1 MSTTDW
7 AAARVERQRAAADA
21 EERRARA
28 ESIREE
34 TAARRAERAAATVTQ
49 RRVDRQVA
57 QQGRRDLWRA
67 RGVAG
72 RRSAPAVA
80 GLVACAAPTLI
91 ATSGQYQFG
100 KDVMHLPGLLPALV
114 PLMLEGAAWLLAWR
128 RHQAERAGQPA
139 GSLAAGMWT
148 IALTAAGLNLSHYLP
163 NWQVGTVFAV
173 ASLVG
178 FGLVELL
185 SQHERTA
192 RADGLR
198 RRRRLTGL
206 ARAARF
212 PIVSWR
218 AWSRRLQLGPTSADP
233 IVDADAAWNHAW
245 TLTRAGMLEVEVVD
259 ALLCEV
265 EAAATTAAE
274 RDQAL
279 ADVAAERDRAVGEV
293 AAVRGEL
300 VEREQS
306 LLAAAEQAHVR
317 LAAAGEELEHLK
329 QAHDQ
334 VLTEAAA
341 LRSELDRPGANAVG
355 EQPGPS
361 TEHSGRGTERALDSE
376 GFEPELVEA
385 GRAIAER
392 MHLEEGRR
400 ISRSALISGL
410 RAAGHAIGT
419 DRASALLAVLH
430 EDLDSATS
438 RQDRVQNSKQ
448 IGQQNCESAAI
459 EAGSEAA

>member
-7 AAARVERQRAAADA
+7 ATARVERRRAAADA

-34 TAARRAERAAATVTQ
+34 TAARRAERAAAVVTQ

-67 RGVAG
+67 RGVAV

-100 KDVMHLPGLLPALV
+100 KEVMHLPGLLPVLV

-128 RHQAERAGQPA
+128 RHEAARAGQPA
-139 GSLAAGMWT
+139 GRLAAGMWT
-148 IALTAAGLNLSHYLP
+148 IALAAAGLNLSHYLP

-192 RADGLR
+192 RADGVR
-198 RRRRLTGL
+198 RRRRLAGL

-233 IVDADAAWNHAW
+233 ILDADAAWNHAW
-245 TLTRAGMLEVEVVD
+245 TLTHAGMLESEVVD

-265 EAAATTAAE
+265 QAAATTAAE

-300 VEREQS
+300 VEREQNA
-306 LLAAAEQAHVR
+306 LTAAS
-317 LAAAGEELEHLK
+317 EELEHLQ

-334 VLTEAAA
+334 VLAEAAA
-341 LRSELDRPGANAVG
+341 LRAELDRTGPNAVD

-361 TEHSGRGTERALDSE
+361 TGHSRRGAERVVDGE
-376 GFEPELVEA
+376 GFEPDLVET

-392 MHLEEGRR
+392 MHREEGRR
-400 ISRSALISGL
+400 ISRSALINGL

-430 EDLDSATS
+430 EDFESANS
-438 RQDRVQNSKQ
+438 RQERVRSSKQ
-448 IGQQNCESAAI
+448 IGKQNCESAATKAGI
-459 EAGSEAA
+459 EAA